1 MTPSPLARTLLGMDD
16 EDDFKP
22 GDPIVEIGKEDLDP
36 LSVHELDKRIALLKA
51 EIARTEAHKAGKSD
65 HLSAADAL
73 FKKS

>member
-1 MTPSPLARTLLGMDD
+1 MTRARSFKTLPAMDE

-51 EIARTEAHKAGKSD
+51 EITRTEAHKSGKSS